1 MRRIEWRRLP
11 GAFAKPRRL
20 QVQRSKDGLYFC
32 PIDFCDHNGFLSQRG
47 CRKHT
52 KTKHGWY
59 FYFDKKPKTG
69 DDPIKAKSNKFCSPD
84 RRQKQQKVLSFSTST
99 IVAAEFQYWL
109 ESTAGGG
116 KAKSQAAQVC
126 SRAMKFLRF
135 CYEDNSDEDDVTTQ
149 MVDYCLGSA
158 NLICQFLD
166 AMENDWKLGHSG
178 RLSYLNALHDLIDF
192 RKFSRSPGN
201 VLCDFAITDIY
212 IKRAKRL
219 VSRNMRVQWIHDVDS
234 LEGKGNWASIEELQ
248 TVIPFHREH
257 FEDILNRCKESPS
270 SILSSEL
277 TFATRYLAVFL
288 FIEVKGTRPM
298 TYQYLTVDMCEK
310 AKSNGGFVDQTTFK
324 TTKTYGFDSF
334 ILDVK
339 SIALIDEYIKYIRP
353 LLNPL
358 CDFLLVNRNGL
369 QFSKLTDLMSKLVYD
384 AIGKYIHPTRYR
396 QIIETASSHK
406 LSPHEQFWLSE
417 DQKHSSTVARVHY
430 KKLRSRDVAR
440 KGQECMRKLRSMTL
454 QDSSTDDSV
463 SDDSSASHNATQ
475 NAEDIVDTLPE
486 MSAMSGSGKEFCNP
500 KKRLKFTEEEDAS
513 LVKGINKYGIGRWK
527 QMLRDPDINFNLC
540 RTSDTLI
547 KRAIARHL
555 IKRKSR

>member
-1 MRRIEWRRLP
+1 
-11 GAFAKPRRL
+11 
-20 QVQRSKDGLYFC
+20 
-32 PIDFCDHNGFLSQRG
+32 
-47 CRKHT
+47 
-52 KTKHGWY
+52 
-59 FYFDKKPKTG
+59 
-69 DDPIKAKSNKFCSPD
+69 
-84 RRQKQQKVLSFSTST
+84 
-99 IVAAEFQYWL
+99 
-109 ESTAGGG
+109 
-116 KAKSQAAQVC
+116 
-126 SRAMKFLRF
+126 MKFLRF
-135 CYEDNSDEDDVTTQ
+135 CFEDNSDEGDVTMQ
-149 MVDYCLGSA
+149 MVDHCLGSA

-178 RLSYLNALHDLIDF
+178 RLSYLNALHDLMDF
-192 RKFSRSPGN
+192 RKFSRPP

-219 VSRNMRVQWIHDVDS
+219 VSRNMRVQWIKDHDVDS
-234 LEGKGNWASIEELQ
+234 LEGKGNRASIEELQ
-248 TVIPFHREH
+248 IPFHREH
-257 FEDILNRCKESPS
+257 FEDILNRCKESLS

-396 QIIETASSHK
+396 QTVETASSHK
-406 LSPHEQFWLSE
+406 LSPHEQFWPGRGG
-417 DQKHSSTVARVHY
+417 T
-430 KKLRSRDVAR
+430 
-440 KGQECMRKLRSMTL
+440 
-454 QDSSTDDSV
+454 SV
-463 SDDSSASHNATQ
+463 CGHTG
-475 NAEDIVDTLPE
+475 TCRL
-486 MSAMSGSGKEFCNP
+486 SGSTF
-500 KKRLKFTEEEDAS
+500 
-513 LVKGINKYGIGRWK
+513 
-527 QMLRDPDINFNLC
+527 
-540 RTSDTLI
+540 
-547 KRAIARHL
+547 
-555 IKRKSR
+555 

>member
-1 MRRIEWRRLP
+1 MGFYLKEDA
-11 GAFAKPRRL
+11 GNTPRPSTAGISTL
-20 QVQRSKDGLYFC
+20 
-32 PIDFCDHNGFLSQRG
+32 
-47 CRKHT
+47 T
-52 KTKHGWY
+52 KKT
-59 FYFDKKPKTG
+59 KTG
-69 DDPIKAKSNKFCSPD
+69 DDPIKAKSKEFCSPD
-84 RRQKQQKVLSFSTST
+84 RRQKQQKVPSFSTST
-99 IVAAEFQYWL
+99 IVAAEFQHWL

-116 KAKSQAAQVC
+116 KTKSQAVQVC

-135 CYEDNSDEDDVTTQ
+135 CFEDNSDEDDVTMQ

-166 AMENDWKLGHSG
+166 AMENDWKLGHPG
-178 RLSYLNALHDLIDF
+178 RLSYTNALHDLMDF
-192 RKFSRSPGN
+192 RKFSRPPGN

-219 VSRNMRVQWIHDVDS
+219 VSRNMRVQWIKDHDVDS
-234 LEGKGNWASIEELQ
+234 LESKGNWASIEELQ
-248 TVIPFHREH
+248 TVVPFHREH

-358 CDFLLVNRNGL
+358 SDFLLVNRNGL

-486 MSAMSGSGKEFCNP
+486 TSAMSGKAFCNQPRKAP

-527 QMLRDPDINFNLC
+527 QMLRDPDLNFNPC

-547 KRAIARHL
+547 KIAIARHL

>member
-1 MRRIEWRRLP
+1 MSI
-11 GAFAKPRRL
+11 
-20 QVQRSKDGLYFC
+20 
-32 PIDFCDHNGFLSQRG
+32 
-47 CRKHT
+47 
-52 KTKHGWY
+52 
-59 FYFDKKPKTG
+59 
-69 DDPIKAKSNKFCSPD
+69 
-84 RRQKQQKVLSFSTST
+84 
-99 IVAAEFQYWL
+99 
-109 ESTAGGG
+109 
-116 KAKSQAAQVC
+116 
-126 SRAMKFLRF
+126 
-135 CYEDNSDEDDVTTQ
+135 
-149 MVDYCLGSA
+149 
-158 NLICQFLD
+158 LD
-166 AMENDWKLGHSG
+166 AIEKDWKLGHSG
-178 RLSYLNALHDLIDF
+178 RLSYLNALHDLMDF
-192 RKFSRSPGN
+192 RKFSRPPGN
-201 VLCDFAITDIY
+201 VLFDFAITDIY

-219 VSRNMRVQWIHDVDS
+219 VSRNMRVQWIKDHDVDS

-298 TYQYLTVDMCEK
+298 TYQYLTVNMCGK

-369 QFSKLTDLMSKLVYD
+369 QFSKFTDLMRKLVYD

-430 KKLRSRDVAR
+430 KKLRSRDVAC
-440 KGQECMRKLRSMTL
+440 KGQECMRKLRSMIL

-475 NAEDIVDTLPE
+475 NAEDIVE
-486 MSAMSGSGKEFCNP
+486 
-500 KKRLKFTEEEDAS
+500 
-513 LVKGINKYGIGRWK
+513 
-527 QMLRDPDINFNLC
+527 
-540 RTSDTLI
+540 
-547 KRAIARHL
+547 
-555 IKRKSR
+555 